1 MRIFHIWRQSISS
14 QQNFPS
20 PKFSFHFSKNSVNR
34 AFTDR
39 QLNFQKGG
47 KRKRKTQGRGQG
59 SNGSLIHRYREEE
72 WSETRFPLS
81 PFVSPKTRTR
91 LSFKSKGLVD
101 VAAKKKKKEK
111 KRQDVALIP
120 PRLDPIPFSNDLR
133 IKLAEFAR
141 FNHHHHPGKR
151 PPLAKFH
158 LIGRA
163 CGN

>member
-1 MRIFHIWRQSISS
+1 MKRNTISTLPLCIAENAHTS
-14 QQNFPS
+14 LVQ
-20 PKFSFHFSKNSVNR
+20 VER
-34 AFTDR
+34 
-39 QLNFQKGG
+39 L
-47 KRKRKTQGRGQG
+47 GRRC
-59 SNGSLIHRYREEE
+59 H
-72 WSETRFPLS
+72 
-81 PFVSPKTRTR
+81 K
-91 LSFKSKGLVD
+91 K
-101 VAAKKKKKEK
+101 KKKKKE
-111 KRQDVALIP
+111 QDVALIP